1 MQNETGILIAVG
13 EESGFQVVGTVAS
26 VDEAKELIA
35 GYIEFG
41 PTSES
46 NVLAPYEFQI
56 HLRDQR
62 GWYTRIETL
71 PA

>member
-1 MQNETGILIAVG
+1 MQNEIGILIAIG
-13 EESGFQVVGTVAS
+13 ESGFQVVAAVDS

-46 NVLAPYEFQI
+46 SVLPPTEFQI
-56 HLRDQR
+56 HLRDER
-62 GWYTRIETL
+62 GWYTRIEKVL
-71 PA
+71 P